1 MSKDALS
8 YGDYLKAAFKR
19 PYRMGVLGNMP
30 LNQMGLF
37 AFALLGLVNPGFW
50 FLGVAAEAGYLA
62 FLSSNSRFQR
72 VVQGEKLLARQR
84 GADLRV
90 QHALAA
96 LAPEARERYRNLLH
110 ECGLI
115 LGIIPTLQDREQG
128 TLTDLR
134 AGGLNNLLG
143 LFMRLLTSRQVIS
156 TNLAQVDRRE
166 LEADVEKLRQRL
178 TQAPADGPLG
188 RSIQATL
195 EIQTKRLENL
205 VRAESSLQ
213 VIDAELVRIENQV
226 RLIREETAVSGGPEM
241 LSARLDA
248 VSQTRAETSRW
259 LDQNAELFGALAG
272 DELGAG
278 GPLLPRLEG
287 PVAAPPEPDQPP
299 PPPPRRGRE
308 RA

>member
-110 ECGLI
+110 ESGLI

-248 VSQTRAETSRW
+248 VTQTLADTSRW
-259 LDQNAELFGALAG
+259 MDENRAVLGDLAG
-272 DELGAG
+272 DDLADLATE
-278 GPLLPRLEG
+278 LPRLDT
-287 PVAAPPEPDQPP
+287 AAEEPSPPAA
-299 PPPPRRGRE
+299 PPPRRARKE
-308 RA
+308 RS